1 MNSRSTG
8 WIITINYLNKEPI
21 HDKEL
26 ERQLQKLE
34 DIQYYIFQLEQGE
47 KENVKHHQMYLL
59 FTKRKYFTWIKE
71 QFPTAHIEQR
81 RGSHIQAKEY
91 CSKTDTRV
99 SLTNEWGDENEQG
112 KRNDLSD
119 ILDMI
124 YEGRSINDIINTYPS
139 QYLRY
144 RNNIEHLYER
154 HKSELTL
161 KTFRQLQVTYVW
173 GKTGVGKTSTIMKHH
188 GFDKVYRITDYK
200 HPFDTYQGQDIII
213 FDEFHSQIKIELML
227 NLLDG
232 YPLKLPARYND
243 KTAQYKQVYI
253 ISNEP
258 LDKQYPN
265 VQKHYQDTFNALRRR
280 IHNIFTMEQLQIHI
294 QLPF

>member
-8 WIITINYLNKEPI
+8 WIITINYLNKEPLN
-21 HDKEL
+21 DKEL
-26 ERQLQKLE
+26 ARQLESLD

-47 KENVKHHQMYLL
+47 KENVKHHQLYIL
-59 FTKRKYFTWIKE
+59 FNKRKYFTWLKE
-71 QFPTAHIEQR
+71 KFPTAHIEQR

-91 CSKTDTRV
+91 CSKTDTRI
-99 SLTNEWGDENEQG
+99 TPTYEWGDENEQG

-124 YEGRSINDIINTYPS
+124 YEGRTINDIINTYPS

-173 GKTGVGKTSTIMKHH
+173 GKTGVGKTSTVMKHY
-188 GFDKVYRITDYK
+188 GYDKVYRITDYK
-200 HPFDTYQGQDIII
+200 HPFDTYQGQEIII

-243 KTAQYKQVYI
+243 KTAQYKTVYI

-258 LDKQYPN
+258 IDKQYPN
-265 VQKHYQDTFNALRRR
+265 VQKHYIDTFNALRRR
-280 IHNIFTMEQLQIHI
+280 INNIFTMDQLQIHLT
-294 QLPF
+294 LPF

>member
-8 WIITINYLNKEPI
+8 WMLRISYLDIEPTS
-21 HDKEL
+21 DNEL
-26 ERQLQKLE
+26 SRQLEKLE
-34 DIQYYIFQLEQGE
+34 DVQYYIFQLEKGGE
-47 KENVKHHQMYLL
+47 TETLHHQIYVL
-59 FTKRKYFTWIKE
+59 FGKRKYFSWLKE
-71 QFPTAHIEQR
+71 QFPRAHIEQR

-99 SLTNEWGDENEQG
+99 SPTNEWGDENEQG
-112 KRNDLSD
+112 KRTDLSD

-161 KTFRQLQVTYVW
+161 KTFRQLQVTYVY
-173 GKTGVGKTSTIMKHH
+173 GKTGVGKTSTVMKHY

-280 IHNIFTMEQLQIHI
+280 IHNIYTMEQLQIHL

>member
-1 MNSRSTG
+1 
-8 WIITINYLNKEPI
+8 
-21 HDKEL
+21 
-26 ERQLQKLE
+26 
-34 DIQYYIFQLEQGE
+34 
-47 KENVKHHQMYLL
+47 
-59 FTKRKYFTWIKE
+59 
-71 QFPTAHIEQR
+71 
-81 RGSHIQAKEY
+81 
-91 CSKTDTRV
+91 
-99 SLTNEWGDENEQG
+99 
-112 KRNDLSD
+112 
-119 ILDMI
+119 
-124 YEGRSINDIINTYPS
+124 
-139 QYLRY
+139 
-144 RNNIEHLYER
+144 
-154 HKSELTL
+154 
-161 KTFRQLQVTYVW
+161 
-173 GKTGVGKTSTIMKHH
+173 MKHH

-243 KTAQYKQVYI
+243 KTAQYKQEYI